1 MHRPPHSLAI
11 LTLEEVKKI
20 DLYTQDTFFQHFE
33 MYKFSL
39 TFKDEMI
46 LSTEDY
52 FSLPDEVKHL
62 KISAGN
68 PIKSSEIEELK
79 EYFSADEQEAIRKEQ
94 EYLLHGPG
102 KI

>member
-1 MHRPPHSLAI
+1 
-11 LTLEEVKKI
+11 
-20 DLYTQDTFFQHFE
+20 

-39 TFKDEMI
+39 TFKDEMY

-52 FSLPDEVKHL
+52 FSLPHEAKHKKL
-62 KISAGN
+62 ADATV
-68 PIKSSEIEELK
+68 IKSSEIDELK
-79 EYFSADEQEAIRKEQ
+79 DYFSAEEQEAIRQEQ